1 MKVVALVSG
10 GKDSCYAMMR
20 CIDYGH
26 EVSHFD
32 NLGRIPDE
40 LFFHK
45 FDGPS
50 VDLQIVAL
58 ANLMPLDDSVDELDS
73 YMYQTVSLCYVRST
87 IIAKGIATI
96 MVEAAG
102 GVVGKQR
109 QRRKHDAG
117 TEICGYRGGDCCE
130 CAIPLVSS
138 TKVANGEM
146 ALAGPFLACLAVSRR
161 VV

>member
-26 EVSHFD
+26 EVSLFGH
-32 NLGRIPDE
+32 LGRIPDE

-50 VDLQIVAL
+50 VDMQIVAL

-73 YMYQTVSLCYVRST
+73 YMYQTVSLCYVVLHVWFLF
-87 IIAKGIATI
+87 IPFPFHWFLLWCC
-96 MVEAAG
+96 AA
-102 GVVGKQR
+102 
-109 QRRKHDAG
+109 RRMHPQFFVFCK
-117 TEICGYRGGDCCE
+117 
-130 CAIPLVSS
+130 
-138 TKVANGEM
+138 
-146 ALAGPFLACLAVSRR
+146 
-161 VV
+161 

>member
-26 EVSHFD
+26 EVSHFGH
-32 NLGRIPDE
+32 LGRIPDE
-40 LFFHK
+40 SLFHM

-73 YMYQTVSLCYVRST
+73 YMYQTVSLCYVVLHVWFLFFLS
-87 IIAKGIATI
+87 
-96 MVEAAG
+96 
-102 GVVGKQR
+102 
-109 QRRKHDAG
+109 
-117 TEICGYRGGDCCE
+117 
-130 CAIPLVSS
+130 
-138 TKVANGEM
+138 
-146 ALAGPFLACLAVSRR
+146 PFLLCSAPLPECILSFSCFVNDAT
-161 VV
+161 